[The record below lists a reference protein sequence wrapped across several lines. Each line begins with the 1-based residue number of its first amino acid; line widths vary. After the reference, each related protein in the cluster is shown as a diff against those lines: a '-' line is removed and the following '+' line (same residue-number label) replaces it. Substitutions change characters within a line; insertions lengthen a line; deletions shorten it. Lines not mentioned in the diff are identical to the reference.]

1 MLRDVVEIFPVPK
14 DVHNDFMESFLLL
27 RAVVNLSLRDSGTP
41 PPANIGMLAR
51 NDLLAWAQ
59 RRLQEDSMQ
68 ELVAY
73 ATALDKCFAN
83 GSHAALP
90 YPSWEDPTISKPAER
105 LAQCLLES
113 GAGTL
118 WRSSRQVVSL
128 LKMELPRHSF
138 AALWRKEQSWTAG
151 VYGCRQFTRI
161 CKETMTHP
169 NTVRILNGLVLRI
182 CP

>member
-1 MLRDVVEIFPVPK
+1 
-14 DVHNDFMESFLLL
+14 MESFLLL
-27 RAVVNLSLRDSGTP
+27 RAVVNLSQRDSGTP

-73 ATALDKCFAN
+73 ATALDKCFAS
-83 GSHAALP
+83 GSHAALS

-118 WRSSRQVVSL
+118 
-128 LKMELPRHSF
+128 
-138 AALWRKEQSWTAG
+138 
-151 VYGCRQFTRI
+151 
-161 CKETMTHP
+161 
-169 NTVRILNGLVLRI
+169 
-182 CP
+182 